1 MTKHTIYFN
10 WCIWFLAERLF
21 INRFQFVPMDNM
33 TSELRR
39 TLIGVPQGS
48 ILRPI
53 LFSLYIN
60 DICIYWSWWH
70 DYLAVSHDAIMFLQ
84 RKTHP
89 LIVIIKRRLYSLT
102 ISTGTRLAIYV
113 PKIELAKLRIAYN
126 IQAVIE
132 RNRIDI
138 LSQALNIYTEQKL
151 PEQLGW
157 AQPGPYERV
166 NKLNKKTHYIISV
179 YLILYKITL
188 SVDVMD
194 EHRNKHIETKKRSQ

>member
-1 MTKHTIYFN
+1 
-10 WCIWFLAERLF
+10 
-21 INRFQFVPMDNM
+21 
-33 TSELRR
+33 
-39 TLIGVPQGS
+39 
-48 ILRPI
+48 
-53 LFSLYIN
+53 
-60 DICIYWSWWH
+60 
-70 DYLAVSHDAIMFLQ
+70 MFLQ

-151 PEQLGW
+151 PEQLG
-157 AQPGPYERV
+157 
-166 NKLNKKTHYIISV
+166 
-179 YLILYKITL
+179 
-188 SVDVMD
+188 
-194 EHRNKHIETKKRSQ
+194 